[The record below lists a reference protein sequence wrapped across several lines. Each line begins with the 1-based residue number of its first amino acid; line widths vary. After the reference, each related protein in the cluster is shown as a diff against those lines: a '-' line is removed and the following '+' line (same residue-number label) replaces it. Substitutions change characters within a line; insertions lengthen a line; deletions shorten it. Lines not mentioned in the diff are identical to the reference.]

1 MYLKS
6 LQLVGFKSFAE
17 KTTLE
22 FLPGVTAIVG
32 PNGCGKSN
40 IADAVRWVLGEQSAK
55 ALRGSEMADVI
66 FNGTDG
72 RRPIGMADVSMTF
85 AEVDPKLL
93 SLPGVNLDFSE
104 MTITRRVYRD
114 GAGEYLIN
122 KTPCR
127 LRDIQGMFMDTGIG
141 RTSYSLMAQ
150 GQIDQILSAHPEDR
164 RTIFE
169 EAAGIN
175 KYKHQK
181 KEALR
186 KLEYT
191 EANLVRITDIIKE
204 VKRQI
209 ISLQRQAGKARRY
222 KELFDQLKALDT
234 RLARHKFD
242 LLHSEISNLESEIT
256 NFAAKAQEFTAQI
269 TEKEQQITDLRR
281 SLSAIERAITD
292 AGNRD
297 HELKGEGDRHQ
308 QRIGSHT
315 ERIAE
320 FEQLIA
326 DHERE
331 IAGSE
336 ERISVQEQ
344 ELARL
349 NAEFD
354 QIDGVLAAEQAKLQA
369 QQDALKQLESELARK
384 NTSLNEAKSALIDL
398 ESQNAHNR
406 NELAALD
413 HKKKHDVILAE
424 KLSTEKL
431 QLEDQRHA
439 LEQRLEAFNNGLSEL
454 RRSVASLRTT
464 LTARETDLANATR
477 QLTEAAERHHTSV
490 TEVSQKSARLEV
502 LRQFFGAS
510 DGRATL
516 GSILEVEPQ
525 CSAAI
530 EAALNHAI
538 HTILADDLDAARQ
551 LLASGLKNPSVAVAD
566 LIPNPSSLI
575 PHPSEAHHA
584 SDVVRVRDARFEPL
598 VRSLLRDVVIADDL
612 DAALSVRAAH
622 PELAV
627 ATLHGEFVS
636 AHGILSAVSSSHIAE
651 ISALSEE
658 ATQLEART
666 SELAGT
672 RSEFE
677 RKKTL
682 LDHELTQLRTDLHAK
697 EVTLA
702 GKEGEL
708 NALATEQRDL
718 ESKVHT
724 VIFELNA
731 ITQQDTEE
739 NQRRREILDALREA
753 ETREAQFRRQI
764 AAAQQAVDELTGRR
778 EEATNQ
784 LTELRVAVGG
794 IQHKRE
800 AIQAQRESITGR
812 IRDLRD
818 RMQTCGNEI
827 ASYTA
832 KIEQFRQEI
841 AESEQKIVGLSA
853 VREQSQQQLSGLQ
866 HQRTEV
872 ATGIDHAEAELKTL
886 RQQAAD
892 AQQQKSGFD
901 VQLAQKR
908 MEIQN
913 LKDRVWQKYQV
924 NVEDVR
930 GDSITI
936 TVADHG
942 PAVSEQ
948 VPLPADWDA
957 IEAQAAEIQSRLS
970 GMGPV
975 NVEAI
980 QEYDELEERFKF
992 ISQQHDD
999 LVKAKDQLL
1008 QVIAKINTTTKQL
1021 FSETFEKIRVNFQS
1035 MFTELFGGG
1044 KANLILLDE
1053 SDPLECGIEI
1063 VAKPPGK
1070 QLQSI
1075 TLLSGGEK
1083 ALTAIAL
1090 LFAVY
1095 AVKPSPFC
1103 VLDELDAPLDESNI
1117 NRFIRIMQRFV
1128 QQSQFVIMSHNKRTI
1143 GMADALYGITMEE
1156 HGVSKVVSVKFSP
1169 REETE
1174 RKQLE
1179 KSREEQEERID
1190 HAQGVIDHAQS
1201 VIDGAAVAA
1210 TDLRPHEEPLTN
1222 DLLSEKEQTI
1232 SPITD
1237 TTPITGPEPT
1247 LGQPAPE
1254 SLKAE
1259 VQAAVAA
1266 AEEVSESV
1274 KQTMAEASETDPDKP
1289 SAPQS

>member
-1 MYLKS
+1 M
-6 LQLVGFKSFAE
+6 
-17 KTTLE
+17 
-22 FLPGVTAIVG
+22 
-32 PNGCGKSN
+32 
-40 IADAVRWVLGEQSAK
+40 
-55 ALRGSEMADVI
+55 
-66 FNGTDG
+66 
-72 RRPIGMADVSMTF
+72 
-85 AEVDPKLL
+85 
-93 SLPGVNLDFSE
+93 
-104 MTITRRVYRD
+104 
-114 GAGEYLIN
+114 
-122 KTPCR
+122 
-127 LRDIQGMFMDTGIG
+127 
-141 RTSYSLMAQ
+141 
-150 GQIDQILSAHPEDR
+150 
-164 RTIFE
+164 
-169 EAAGIN
+169 
-175 KYKHQK
+175 
-181 KEALR
+181 
-186 KLEYT
+186 
-191 EANLVRITDIIKE
+191 
-204 VKRQI
+204 
-209 ISLQRQAGKARRY
+209 
-222 KELFDQLKALDT
+222 
-234 RLARHKFD
+234 
-242 LLHSEISNLESEIT
+242 
-256 NFAAKAQEFTAQI
+256 
-269 TEKEQQITDLRR
+269 
-281 SLSAIERAITD
+281 
-292 AGNRD
+292 
-297 HELKGEGDRHQ
+297 
-308 QRIGSHT
+308 
-315 ERIAE
+315 
-320 FEQLIA
+320 
-326 DHERE
+326 
-331 IAGSE
+331 
-336 ERISVQEQ
+336 
-344 ELARL
+344 
-349 NAEFD
+349 
-354 QIDGVLAAEQAKLQA
+354 
-369 QQDALKQLESELARK
+369 
-384 NTSLNEAKSALIDL
+384 
-398 ESQNAHNR
+398 
-406 NELAALD
+406 
-413 HKKKHDVILAE
+413 
-424 KLSTEKL
+424 
-431 QLEDQRHA
+431 
-439 LEQRLEAFNNGLSEL
+439 
-454 RRSVASLRTT
+454 
-464 LTARETDLANATR
+464 
-477 QLTEAAERHHTSV
+477 
-490 TEVSQKSARLEV
+490 
-502 LRQFFGAS
+502 
-510 DGRATL
+510 
-516 GSILEVEPQ
+516 
-525 CSAAI
+525 
-530 EAALNHAI
+530 
-538 HTILADDLDAARQ
+538 
-551 LLASGLKNPSVAVAD
+551 
-566 LIPNPSSLI
+566 
-575 PHPSEAHHA
+575 
-584 SDVVRVRDARFEPL
+584 RDARFEPL

-612 DAALSVRAAH
+612 DAALSLRAAH

-627 ATLHGEFVS
+627 ATLHGEFVND
-636 AHGILSAVSSSHIAE
+636 HGILSAVSSSHIAE

-658 ATQLEART
+658 ATQLEARS

-672 RSEFE
+672 KSELE

-731 ITQQDTEE
+731 ISQQDTEE

-794 IQHKRE
+794 IEHKRE
-800 AIQAQRESITGR
+800 AIQAQREPITGR

-872 ATGIDHAEAELKTL
+872 ATGIEHAEAELKTL

-957 IEAQAAEIQSRLS
+957 IEAQAAEMQSRSS

-992 ISQQHDD
+992 LSQQHDD

-1053 SDPLECGIEI
+1053 NDPLESGIEI

-1083 ALTAIAL
+1083 ALTATAL
-1090 LFAVY
+1090 LFAIY
-1095 AVKPSPFC
+1095 MVKPSPFC

-1117 NRFIRIMQRFV
+1117 NRFIRILQRFIT
-1128 QQSQFVIMSHNKRTI
+1128 QASSSSSRTTN
-1143 GMADALYGITMEE
+1143 APSAWPTRSTASRWKSTACRRL
-1156 HGVSKVVSVKFSP
+1156 SASSSAP
-1169 REETE
+1169 AR
-1174 RKQLE
+1174 RRSASNSRNPA
-1179 KSREEQEERID
+1179 KSRRNELI
-1190 HAQGVIDHAQS
+1190 
-1201 VIDGAAVAA
+1201 
-1210 TDLRPHEEPLTN
+1210 TLR
-1222 DLLSEKEQTI
+1222 
-1232 SPITD
+1232 
-1237 TTPITGPEPT
+1237 
-1247 LGQPAPE
+1247 A
-1254 SLKAE
+1254 
-1259 VQAAVAA
+1259 
-1266 AEEVSESV
+1266 
-1274 KQTMAEASETDPDKP
+1274 
-1289 SAPQS
+1289 